1 MGIYRTVY
9 FLCVRGAS
17 FTDLND
23 EMEMV
28 SEIVERIGKNNM
40 ELYLEN
46 DQLEQASNHNL
57 LRKYC
62 KEIEL
67 GINQIYIQDFLRA
80 VKLSNRIVSA
90 IITHRSYAEVSDI
103 ARRLKHMEGRVE
115 VRQRIN

>member
-1 MGIYRTVY
+1 MSIYRTVY

-17 FTDLND
+17 LTDLND